1 MWEFVVGALV
11 MMFGT
16 VVGSAIR
23 QVNSKKEDQ

>member
-11 MMFGT
+11 MFIGT
-16 VVGSAIR
+16 VAGSAIR